1 MVDLVKIRKKAKER
15 KKEKEKAGDA
25 DAAPA
30 IEAGSDPEPK
40 KKVRRKSRPKKA
52 PPKKVGR
59 TAEGEKPAR
68 SARSSADDAVVRL
81 DEFKRTAG
89 LSIADDDERESDAET
104 LQADVSEL
112 LTFQLGEEMFSIDV
126 GLVEQI
132 IVPRDWTPVPNAPA
146 EILGIFSLRGKIVTL
161 IDAAKILD
169 LEWTWK
175 EVLDSRIIVINSE
188 GDTFGFRVD
197 RVLRVVRVEQERIQP
212 QPVVSGG
219 ERSEMVTGIV
229 TLDGKT
235 ISVLS
240 VSRLTG

>member
-15 KKEKEKAGDA
+15 KKEKAGDA

-30 IEAGSDPEPK
+30 IEASSEPERK
-40 KKVRRKSRPKKA
+40 KKVRRKSRSKKA
-52 PPKKVGR
+52 PEKKDHGR
-59 TAEGEKPAR
+59 TAGAEELTRPGR
-68 SARSSADDAVVRL
+68 SATDDAVVRL

-89 LSIADDDERESDAET
+89 LRIADDDEEESDAET
-104 LQADVSEL
+104 RQADVSEL

-161 IDAAKILD
+161 IDFAKILD

-175 EVLDSRIIVINSE
+175 EALDSRIIVVSSE

-197 RVLRVVRVEQERIQP
+197 RVLRVARVEQATIQP